1 MKTMKPS
8 LAISSILTISLSAIF
23 LFACTSALKEKKEI
37 TFKIKQLN
45 RELTNADIDSNG
57 VDSGDELVFVGD
69 LEDETGRKGIILGQ
83 NKIIELPDSNNQLQ
97 GQARLSN
104 IVFRFGNDQIIVFGA
119 VNYPKEGGEIKT
131 ASPQA
136 KAIIG
141 GTGKYIGASGEVITT
156 RLESGQYEHEFRLLN

>member
-1 MKTMKPS
+1 MKPS
-8 LAISSILTISLSAIF
+8 SVLPSIFSLLFAAIF
-23 LFACTSALKEKKEI
+23 LFACTPAPKEKGET
-37 TFKIKQLN
+37 TFKIIQLN

-57 VDSGDELVFVGD
+57 VDSGDELVFMGD

-119 VNYPKEGGEIKT
+119 VDYPKEGGEIRT
-131 ASPQA
+131 ALPQA

-141 GTGKYIGASGEVITT
+141 GTGKYVGASGEVITT
-156 RLESGQYEHEFRLLN
+156 RLESGQYQHEFRLLN